1 MHTSKSPSDNAQSQP
16 DAQQK
21 NGAAVVSPQSEQ
33 LMQLEMLEI
42 TPKQVERGLK
52 QLKTRT

>member
-16 DAQQK
+16 VAQQK

-33 LMQLEMLEI
+33 LMQLEILEI
-42 TPKQVERGLK
+42 TQKQVERGLK